1 MSSTFRVACEMEL
14 KLGGGVGGMVWW
26 PPNFGE
32 AETLV
37 DGGQRRTASRKPFLG
52 GLWLIFCSNNTD
64 DESTSTSSGIYVQ
77 RLHNVAKQNILF
89 IFMTTNQFCCS
100 RKIHTTLGSLLTAD
114 A

>member
-1 MSSTFRVACEMEL
+1 MEL

-52 GLWLIFCSNNTD
+52 GLWLIFCSSNNTDD
-64 DESTSTSSGIYVQ
+64 DESTSTSSRGVISGVVEATPIFRDIY
-77 RLHNVAKQNILF
+77 LY
-89 IFMTTNQFCCS
+89 
-100 RKIHTTLGSLLTAD
+100 
-114 A
+114 

>member
-1 MSSTFRVACEMEL
+1 MVVA
-14 KLGGGVGGMVWW
+14 WW

-52 GLWLIFCSNNTD
+52 GLWLIFCSSNNTDD

-77 RLHNVAKQNILF
+77 RLHNVAK
-89 IFMTTNQFCCS
+89 
-100 RKIHTTLGSLLTAD
+100 
-114 A
+114 

>member
-1 MSSTFRVACEMEL
+1 MV
-14 KLGGGVGGMVWW
+14 VWW

-64 DESTSTSSGIYVQ
+64 DESTSTSSSGIYVQ

-89 IFMTTNQFCCS
+89 IFMTNQFCCS
-100 RKIHTTLGSLLTAD
+100 RKIHTTKGSLLIYCKKSEDVTISHTPGSPVACHR
-114 A
+114 

>member
-1 MSSTFRVACEMEL
+1 MEL

-64 DESTSTSSGIYVQ
+64 DESTSTSSSSGGSIYVHIEITQ
-77 RLHNVAKQNILF
+77 CGQTKHFVPF
-89 IFMTTNQFCCS
+89 Y
-100 RKIHTTLGSLLTAD
+100 D
-114 A
+114 